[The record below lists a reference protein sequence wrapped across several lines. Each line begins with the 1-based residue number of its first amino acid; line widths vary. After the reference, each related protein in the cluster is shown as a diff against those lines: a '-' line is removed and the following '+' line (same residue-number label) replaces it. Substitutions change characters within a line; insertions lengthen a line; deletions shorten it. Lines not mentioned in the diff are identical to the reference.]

1 MVTSSLVMLI
11 LPCCVTFSN
20 SFSTVSI
27 HFYCDQ
33 LGCPTSCSQIDS
45 SASGITCSCLI
56 FPFNS
61 SYKAFLLFLKVLF
74 CWYCFTLD
82 SQHFSFNVLA
92 DIHCLSSSMT
102 VLKPSAFILYFFFRP
117 HFILVLPFFHHLLNQ
132 SSILLKS
139 FLKIAISFSILHF

>member
-1 MVTSSLVMLI
+1 MLI

-74 CWYCFTLD
+74 CQYCFTLNL
-82 SQHFSFNVLA
+82 QHFSFNVLA
-92 DIHCLSSSMT
+92 DICCLSSSMT
-102 VLKPSAFILYFFFRP
+102 VLKPSAFILYFFFRQ
-117 HFILVLPFFHHLLNQ
+117 HFNFGTAIFPSSLEPIINSTSVFPQNCNILF
-132 SSILLKS
+132 
-139 FLKIAISFSILHF
+139 